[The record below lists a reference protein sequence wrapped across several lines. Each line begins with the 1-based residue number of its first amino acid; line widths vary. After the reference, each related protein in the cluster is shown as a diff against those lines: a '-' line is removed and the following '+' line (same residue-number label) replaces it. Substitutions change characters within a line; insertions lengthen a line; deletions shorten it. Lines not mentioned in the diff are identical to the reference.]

1 MPINWLLLAVVVLL
15 ILALLSY
22 VLIYGPRDKGKLGQ
36 GMNKYYRM
44 PSESTA
50 GEEM

>member
-1 MPINWLLLAVVVLL
+1 MPINWLLLAVVVLF

-22 VLIYGPRDKGKLGQ
+22 VLIYSPRDRRKLGQ
-36 GMNKYYRM
+36 KINKYYRW